1 MRKVSF
7 YKLLS
12 LGILISMIVS
22 CSERDED
29 LPLKNSNSKITETEK
44 IEKKTLAKKAIDSIQ
59 TNDSKNDKEKALKAL
74 EFAKFIQ
81 GKSVFFCLKERVEIL
96 RK

>member
-29 LPLKNSNSKITETEK
+29 LPVKNSNSKITETEK
-44 IEKKTLAKKAIDSIQ
+44 IEKKTLAKKVIDSIQ
-59 TNDSKNDKEKALKAL
+59 TNGATNGTIQNQSSQEEKVVDPTKPD
-74 EFAKFIQ
+74 
-81 GKSVFFCLKERVEIL
+81 RPW
-96 RK
+96 

>member
-59 TNDSKNDKEKALKAL
+59 TNDSKNEGKIIDPTKPDKPW
-74 EFAKFIQ
+74 
-81 GKSVFFCLKERVEIL
+81 
-96 RK
+96 